1 MTSTPPPD
9 GLDPDEPLDADAE
22 AVLAVADD
30 TATPEQRRRVAR
42 DPELRAVLAELTA
55 AVTALAEPVDPPD
68 DDTFARLRTA
78 ALDAA
83 TDAPA
88 DDEEAGDEE
97 ARDPAPT
104 VAPLAPRRDRRA
116 RRLPP
121 WPAVAAAVL
130 LLLGLGSALILNDRT
145 RDQPDDLASQVAD
158 EDPASSEEA
167 RDLGASAA
175 DAPGPPD
182 ASGSE
187 PTTGESSRAT
197 DPSDLD
203 LPEYPDEEALRRA
216 LQAVD
221 PLTLQPPGAPAAT
234 ESTAAYE
241 ATATAGS
248 LCTQGLEAVDSA
260 IGPPHAALLVRV
272 DGAERLVLSN
282 PVEATADAPSSTR
295 LTVFD
300 PNGCV
305 PLFAVQR

>member
-1 MTSTPPPD
+1 MTSAPPPD

-55 AVTALAEPVDPPD
+55 AVTALAEPVEPPD
-68 DDTFARLRTA
+68 DDTFARLRAA
-78 ALDAA
+78 ALDA
-83 TDAPA
+83 DAEEPA
-88 DDEEAGDEE
+88 DDDEQPGE
-97 ARDPAPT
+97 PADDT
-104 VAPLAPRRDRRA
+104 VLPLAPGRARRA

-130 LLLGLGSALILNDRT
+130 LLLGLGSALILNDRAS
-145 RDQPDDLASQVAD
+145 DDPGEAVASEAD
-158 EDPASSEEA
+158 DGDAASNEEA
-167 RDLGASAA
+167 QDLGASAA
-175 DAPGPPD
+175 ESPGPPE

-187 PTTGESSRAT
+187 PVPAESGRST
-197 DPSDLD
+197 DASELD
-203 LPEYPDEEALRRA
+203 LPEYADEEALRRA
-216 LQAVD
+216 LEAVD
-221 PLTLQPPGAPAAT
+221 PLTLQPPGAPAPT
-234 ESTAAYE
+234 ESTSAYE
-241 ATATAGS
+241 ATSTAGA
-248 LCTQGLEAVDSA
+248 LCTQGLEAVDPA

-282 PVEATADAPSSTR
+282 PVEATADAPSTTR
-295 LTVFD
+295 LTVFE